1 VVVEVKVCGL
11 TRPADAAEASAGGA
25 EYLGVVFASGPRVV
39 SASQAA
45 SIVAAAAGR
54 PVFGVFGAQSVDEI
68 LRVARAA
75 GLHGAQLHGPYSA
88 GDAHRLRR
96 EGLLVWRVVRLD
108 ATAGLDALG
117 PAAEGADAVLVEA
130 RVAGRDGGAG
140 VPLALGLAA
149 RARESLPGRMVL
161 AGGLRPETVAR
172 AVGLVRPDVVDVSS
186 GVERLPGIKDP
197 HKMACFLEAV
207 RGLGSLA

>member
-25 EYLGVVFASGPRVV
+25 DYLGVVFASGPRVV
-39 SASQAA
+39 TAAQAA

-54 PVFGVFGAQSVDEI
+54 PVLGVFGAQSVDEM
-68 LRVARAA
+68 LRLRDAT
-75 GLHGAQLHGPYSA
+75 GLSGAQLHGPYA
-88 GDAHRLRR
+88 ADDAHRLRR
-96 EGLLVWRVVRLD
+96 EGFLVWRVVRLD
-108 ATAGLDALG
+108 ASTGLEALG
-117 PAAEGADAVLVEA
+117 PVAEGADAVVVEP
-130 RVAGRDGGAG
+130 RVAGADGGAG